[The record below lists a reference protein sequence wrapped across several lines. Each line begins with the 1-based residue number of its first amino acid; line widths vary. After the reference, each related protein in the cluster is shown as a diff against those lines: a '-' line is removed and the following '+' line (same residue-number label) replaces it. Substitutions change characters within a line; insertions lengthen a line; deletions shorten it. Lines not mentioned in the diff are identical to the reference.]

1 MTPVVHMSVK
11 EADQYIVNLM
21 TQQKLNTTWYERPC
35 VTSIEAINGSRKW
48 SLTKKDEFG
57 NFFSVMPR
65 QLEPGEEDLLD
76 GELPGAQ
83 LGYLRQSQ
91 FVGDVLE
98 GLDGEKMVGLDS
110 LTKDTVAFTFME
122 RESEHL
128 ENTTGKKW
136 RKTEG
141 IAENEQIDL
150 VVRWSM
156 PQNGKTGFMTLFGV
170 QLLREKKQI
179 TTSALKIKEAKQA
192 QAMRNIPDGAS
203 NTSSKSSMY
212 SVRRNTMAD
221 QKVMPIRVTFDYCQ
235 HVTHHFTEKSPNK
248 QITLALGI

>member
-1 MTPVVHMSVK
+1 
-11 EADQYIVNLM
+11 
-21 TQQKLNTTWYERPC
+21 
-35 VTSIEAINGSRKW
+35 
-48 SLTKKDEFG
+48 
-57 NFFSVMPR
+57 
-65 QLEPGEEDLLD
+65 
-76 GELPGAQ
+76 
-83 LGYLRQSQ
+83 
-91 FVGDVLE
+91 
-98 GLDGEKMVGLDS
+98 
-110 LTKDTVAFTFME
+110 
-122 RESEHL
+122 
-128 ENTTGKKW
+128 
-136 RKTEG
+136 
-141 IAENEQIDL
+141 
-150 VVRWSM
+150 
-156 PQNGKTGFMTLFGV
+156 MTLFGV